1 MGAGLDIAYA
11 AAALATCPFWGV
23 KMLRTGKWRTD
34 WPARFGRVTPPTPPN
49 RAGAVSDGPLPADAR
64 PRTLLLHAVSV
75 GEVNAIRLLV
85 RQLHAQ
91 AGPNL
96 RIVISATTDT
106 GIARARSLFEP
117 THTVVRF
124 PFDFSFA
131 VRRFLDAVRPD
142 AVALVEL
149 ELWPN
154 FTAACARRQI
164 PLVVING
171 RLSDRSFTGYQRFR
185 PFVRPMFARLRAAA
199 VQTPDYARRFAALGT
214 PANQVC
220 VLDTMKWDTAEIAD
234 PDQVPGAA
242 ALAAALGLDRT
253 RPIIVAG
260 STGPGEEKFLL
271 DSFAALPAALDL
283 QLVLVPRKPE
293 RFEEV
298 AALIPGGPGGPGIPG
313 VIRRTQHP
321 DGSPPPSTDGGEH
334 ARRIFLLD
342 TMGELRKAYALADVC
357 LVGRSF
363 LGLYG
368 SDMMEPIALGKP
380 TIIGPYYGD
389 FAEIMRA
396 FEDAE
401 GILVTDQPAA
411 AVAQLLSDPRRTAAR
426 RLADNGRRVILSRQ
440 GATARHASLLL
451 QVLGLV
457 GVAAT

>member
-1 MGAGLDIAYA
+1 MGVALDIAYA
-11 AAALATCPFWGV
+11 AAALVTSPLWGV
-23 KMLRTGKWRTD
+23 NMLRTGKWRTD
-34 WPARFGRVTPPTPPN
+34 WPARFGRVSSPP
-49 RAGAVSDGPLPADAR
+49 RAAATDGR
-64 PRTLLLHAVSV
+64 KTLLLHAVSV

-85 RQLHAQ
+85 RQLHEQ
-91 AGPNL
+91 AGPKL

-117 THTVVRF
+117 EHTVVRF

-131 VRRFLDAVRPD
+131 VQRFLDAVRPD
-142 AVALVEL
+142 AVGLVEL

-154 FTAACARRQI
+154 FTAICARRQI
-164 PLVVING
+164 PMVVVNG
-171 RLSDRSFTGYQRFR
+171 RLSDRSFAGYSRFR
-185 PFVRPMFARLRAAA
+185 PFMRPMFARLRAAA

-220 VLDTMKWDTAEIAD
+220 VLDTMKWDTAGVAD
-234 PDQVPGAA
+234 PAKIAGAA
-242 ALAAALGLDRT
+242 ELAAAMGLDRT
-253 RPIIVAG
+253 RPIVVAG

-271 DSFAALPAALDL
+271 DSFAALPPALGI

-293 RFEEV
+293 RFEEA
-298 AALIPGGPGGPGIPG
+298 AALVPGI
-313 VIRRTQHP
+313 VRRTQHP
-321 DGSPPPSTDGGEH
+321 DGGAPPAIGSAPGPCV
-334 ARRIFLLD
+334 FLLD

-380 TIIGPYYGD
+380 TIIGTHHSD
-389 FAEIMRA
+389 FADMVRA

-411 AVAQLLSDPRRTAAR
+411 AVAQLLADPNRGAAR

-451 QVLGLV
+451 QVLGLAGV
-457 GVAAT
+457 GVA